1 MDTQEKRQSKQK
13 IAYEYLR
20 AKILDG
26 EWGPGYRIV
35 IDQVARDLGVSTIPV
50 REAIRQLEADGLI
63 EYKPY
68 SGAIVS
74 AINETK
80 YLESMAVLAVLEG
93 YATALSA
100 QWISEEQ
107 LQELERLNASMK
119 SALAEFDFEQ
129 FGVINR
135 HFHTVIYDHCGN
147 RFLADTV
154 IQIWEQMDRIRRTV
168 FSLVPKRAQQ
178 SVHEHEQII
187 RMLREKAP
195 HTEIEAYVRAHKMNT
210 VRAFLEYK
218 MGKRGE

>member
-1 MDTQEKRQSKQK
+1 MSTPTKRQNKQK
-13 IAYEYLR
+13 IAYEFLR
-20 AKILDG
+20 SKIVNG

-35 IDQVARDLGVSTIPV
+35 IDQVARDLGISTIPI

-74 AINETK
+74 GINETK
-80 YLESMAVLAVLEG
+80 YLESLSVLAVLEG

-100 QWISEEQ
+100 RWMTEEQ
-107 LQELERLNASMK
+107 IRELERINDAMK
-119 SALAEFDFEQ
+119 AAVEDFDFEK

-135 HFHTVIYDHCGN
+135 QFHTVIYHHCGN
-147 RFLADTV
+147 QFLTETV

-178 SVHEHEQII
+178 SILEHEHII
-187 RMLREKAP
+187 RLLREKAP
-195 HTEIEAYVRAHKMNT
+195 QEEIEKFVREHKMNT
-210 VRAFLEYK
+210 IRAFLEYK
-218 MGKRGE
+218 AGKNP